1 MACSISNSSPGPSD
15 SIALRTTTGKDKDTA
30 QNGNFKVL
38 HAFYLPHE
46 SHYGS
51 VFEAFKGF
59 GKISEIRMEFIDVEK
74 KWDAWISFEK
84 AEDAFSAACDTPS
97 IKVHGSVIEVAL
109 SDKVPRTLDVYH
121 PAEWN
126 EKDLKIK
133 RILLRECLNHRN
145 GL

>member
-15 SIALRTTTGKDKDTA
+15 SLALKTTTGKDKDTA

-38 HAFYLPHE
+38 HAFHLPHE

-74 KWDAWISFEK
+74 NGMRGFLLRNQKM
-84 AEDAFSAACDTPS
+84 
-97 IKVHGSVIEVAL
+97 L
-109 SDKVPRTLDVYH
+109 SQRHV
-121 PAEWN
+121 
-126 EKDLKIK
+126 
-133 RILLRECLNHRN
+133 ILLVLKFM
-145 GL
+145 GLL